1 MYGTI
6 FALVISLGLPLLLSF
21 YAFYKKMAV
30 PFLLGAL
37 AFFVS
42 QVLLRIPI
50 LQVISENSASFHMFA
65 VRQPILFAVV
75 IGLSAGL
82 FEEPARYAAMRF
94 FMKERNW
101 RAGFV
106 FGAGHGGIEAALFV
120 GLNALMML
128 FSPSAAAAYQTEF
141 FAGGIERFFAMMLH
155 IGLSIFVLVG
165 VVRKNLLYLLLAI
178 LLHGFI
184 NALVGIL
191 PLYLPKDTA
200 LWVLEGIIAVF
211 SAGVFGCSLWI
222 KRKGVLP

>member
-1 MYGTI
+1 MYGII
-6 FALVISLGLPLLLSF
+6 FALLISLGLPLLLFF
-21 YAFYKKMAV
+21 YALYKKMAV

-37 AFFVS
+37 AFSVS
-42 QVLLRIPI
+42 QVLLRIPL
-50 LQVISENSASFHMFA
+50 LQWISEHNVSYHMFA
-65 VRQPILFAVV
+65 VQQPVWFAIL

-94 FMKERNW
+94 FMKERSW
-101 RAGFV
+101 QAGFL
-106 FGAGHGGIEAALFV
+106 FGAGHGGLEVVLFV
-120 GLNALMML
+120 GINALALL
-128 FSPSAAAAYQTEF
+128 FSPGAAAYQAQL
-141 FAGGIERFFAMMLH
+141 FAAGIERFFAMMLH
-155 IGLSIFVLVG
+155 IGLSIIVLVG
-165 VVRKNLLYLLLAI
+165 VVRKNFLYLLLAV

-200 LWVLEGIIAVF
+200 IWVLEAIIAVF